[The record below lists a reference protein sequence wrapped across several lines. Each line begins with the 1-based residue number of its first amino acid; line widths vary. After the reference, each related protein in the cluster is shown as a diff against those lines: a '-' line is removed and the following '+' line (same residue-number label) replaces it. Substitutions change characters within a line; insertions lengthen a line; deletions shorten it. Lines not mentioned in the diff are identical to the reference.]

1 MSGTNAKDAAQQ
13 LAEME
18 RTAKPPYVFLGYGP
32 LSELHKGKRRAN
44 PSKAPKHMA
53 LMEVYREFRRLVPS
67 GRFSIMVGFKFDAK
81 GEPREMI
88 ALDSQLMEKAQV
100 LPLGGLTAGPAKPDS
115 N

>member
-1 MSGTNAKDAAQQ
+1 MSGSTPDQAAQH
-13 LAEME
+13 LAQME
-18 RTAKPPYVFLGYGP
+18 RTANPPFVFLGYGP

-53 LMEVYREFRRLVPS
+53 LMEVYREFRQLVPS

-88 ALDSQLMEKAQV
+88 ALDSQLMEKAQG
-100 LPLGGLTAGPAKPDS
+100 LPLGGLTAGPEKPGS